1 MEADLDTRNSI
12 LVVDD
17 DENILQLLTDA
28 LSDRYLVKTASDA
41 VEAADQL
48 QLQSFDLLVL
58 DLNMPV
64 LDGSELLEIF
74 RVQPNFDRVPILV
87 ISAFPDLI
95 QRLANAQ
102 VQAIVPKPFDLDHL
116 KQVIAE
122 TIQYSRRQPDVGT
135 SPSPT

>member
-1 MEADLDTRNSI
+1 MDTRASI

-17 DENILQLLTDA
+17 DENILQLLSDA
-28 LSDRYLVKTASDA
+28 LGDTYDVKTASDA

-74 RVQPNFDRVPILV
+74 RVQPNFERVPILV
-87 ISAFPDLI
+87 ISAYPDLI

-102 VQAIVPKPFDLDHL
+102 VQAVLPKPFELERL
-116 KQVIAE
+116 KRTIAE
-122 TIQYSRRQPDVGT
+122 TLQHSRP
-135 SPSPT
+135 PSEGDHAAPPA

>member
-1 MEADLDTRNSI
+1 MDTRASI

-17 DENILQLLTDA
+17 DENILQLLSDA
-28 LSDRYLVKTASDA
+28 LGDTYDVKTASDA

-87 ISAFPDLI
+87 ISAYPDLI

-102 VQAIVPKPFDLDHL
+102 VQAILPKPFELGRL
-116 KQVIAE
+116 KQVISE
-122 TIQYSRRQPDVGT
+122 TIQHSRRSSDGGPMAAQA
-135 SPSPT
+135 

>member
-1 MEADLDTRNSI
+1 

-17 DENILQLLTDA
+17 DENILQLVMDA
-28 LSDRYLVKTASDA
+28 LADTYEVKTASDA

-87 ISAFPDLI
+87 ISAYPDLI

-102 VQAIVPKPFDLDHL
+102 VQAILPKPFDVDRL
-116 KQVIAE
+116 KQVVAE
-122 TIQYSRRQPDVGT
+122 TIRNSRPQPNAG
-135 SPSPT
+135 SGA

>member
-1 MEADLDTRNSI
+1 MDNRASI

-17 DENILQLLTDA
+17 DENILQLLSDA
-28 LSDRYLVKTASDA
+28 LSDTYEVKTASDA

-48 QLQSFDLLVL
+48 QLQAFDLLVL

-87 ISAFPDLI
+87 ISAYPDLI

-102 VQAIVPKPFDLDHL
+102 VQAILPKPFEVERLR
-116 KQVIAE
+116 QVIAE
-122 TIQYSRRQPDVGT
+122 TIQHSRR
-135 SPSPT
+135 PSGGGASAAQA

>member
-1 MEADLDTRNSI
+1 MDNRASI

-17 DENILQLLTDA
+17 DENILQLLSDA
-28 LSDRYLVKTASDA
+28 LTDTYEVKTASDA

-87 ISAFPDLI
+87 ISAYPDLI
-95 QRLANAQ
+95 ERLANAQ
-102 VQAIVPKPFDLDHL
+102 VQAIVPKPFELDHL
-116 KQVIAE
+116 KQVITQ
-122 TIQYSRRQPDVGT
+122 TIQHSKRQPDSGPGPA
-135 SPSPT
+135 PS

>member
-1 MEADLDTRNSI
+1 MDNRTSI

-17 DENILQLLTDA
+17 DENILQLLSDA
-28 LSDRYLVKTASDA
+28 LADIYDVKTASDA

-48 QLQSFDLLVL
+48 QLQSFDLLIL

-74 RVQPNFDRVPILV
+74 RVQPNFERVPILV
-87 ISAFPDLI
+87 ISAYPDLI

-102 VQAIVPKPFDLDHL
+102 VQAVLSKPFELEHL

-122 TIQYSRRQPDVGT
+122 TILHSRRQADGGPAAGAGG
-135 SPSPT
+135 

>member
-1 MEADLDTRNSI
+1 MDTRDSI

-17 DENILQLLTDA
+17 DENILQMVSDA
-28 LSDRYLVKTASDA
+28 LADRYEVKTASDA

-87 ISAFPDLI
+87 ISAYPDLI

-102 VQAIVPKPFDLDHL
+102 VQAILPKPFELDRL
-116 KQVIAE
+116 RQVVSE
-122 TIQYSRRQPDVGT
+122 TIQHSRGQFDT
-135 SPSPT
+135 NSES